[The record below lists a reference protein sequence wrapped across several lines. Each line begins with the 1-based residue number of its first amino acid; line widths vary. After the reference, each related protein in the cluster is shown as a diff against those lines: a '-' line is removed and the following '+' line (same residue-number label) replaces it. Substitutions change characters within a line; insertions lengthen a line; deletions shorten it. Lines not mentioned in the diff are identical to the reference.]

1 MSQSIISSDIPG
13 QIGNYVTKTL
23 EYIKPY
29 ITWPVIFLFL
39 CVGVA
44 ILIAVFFLFKKYDL
58 KVKILE
64 KFTSNNENDTN
75 ESTNGSKSAELMLF
89 SVDWCPHCKTARPEW
104 DNLKAS
110 LENKQINGYNVVF
123 SDWNCTQ
130 ETDEI
135 SNLINK
141 YKIEG
146 YPTIK
151 LLKDGQIIEFDA
163 KPTESTLKD
172 FLNNVL

>member
-1 MSQSIISSDIPG
+1 MNQSIISSGIPA
-13 QIGNYVTKTL
+13 QIGSFVTKTL
-23 EYIKPY
+23 EYVTPH

-39 CVGVA
+39 CAGVA
-44 ILIAVFFLFKKYDL
+44 MLIAAFFLFKKYNF

-64 KFTSNNENDTN
+64 RFTSNNEHDANG
-75 ESTNGSKSAELMLF
+75 SSNGSKSAELMLF
-89 SVDWCPHCKTARPEW
+89 SVDWCPHCKTAKPEW
-104 DNLKAS
+104 ENLKAS
-110 LENKQINGYNVVF
+110 LEGKQLNGYNIVF

-130 ETDEI
+130 ETDKI
-135 SNLINK
+135 NHLINK

-163 KPTESTLKD
+163 KPTESTLRD